1 MISGMQPAN
10 RRTTN
15 PIGHL
20 VVFAAMAF
28 LVLFNLVLLWSSRA
42 SIFGG
47 YNDFRAYYSSA
58 LLVRQGRGVQIYNDQ
73 VQAETQAPLLDN
85 PSVYPGFSPF
95 NHPAYETLIWIP
107 LTFLPYRTAAISWT
121 IINLV
126 ICLGLS
132 LYLPRYLPELP
143 VFPWTLLMLGFGPLI
158 FTLLLGQ
165 DSILL
170 LMIYVFAFINLKQDR
185 PYLAGAIL
193 ALGLFR
199 FHLLIPFVFIFML
212 FRHWKFVAGF
222 CAGAVV
228 PILLSVYIAGS
239 EGSRDYVNL
248 LLYVNQFSEPQ
259 RYVLVASNMPTLHGL
274 FSLLFGASATTER
287 LIPVLTVVCSVG
299 LCVLAYK
306 VWSKCKPTLRIE
318 FAFGLV
324 ITILVSF
331 YMYAYDLA
339 LLLLAILLMID
350 PKDFGEMWKLNKPL
364 IVIVILLAAA
374 PLYVL
379 LGLQTAVALM
389 AVPILGLLYLLVVAC
404 RGAGSLRVVARVIA
418 EAENHVR
425 GQ

>member
-20 VVFAAMAF
+20 VVFGALAF
-28 LVLFNLVLLWSSRA
+28 LVLFNLTLLWSTRDR
-42 SIFGG
+42 ILGG
-47 YNDFRAYYSSA
+47 YNDFRAFYSSA
-58 LLVRQGRGVQIYNDQ
+58 LLVREGRGFQIYDDQ
-73 VQAETQAPLLDN
+73 IQAETQAPLLNDQTA
-85 PSVYPGFSPF
+85 YPGFSPF
-95 NHPAYETLIWIP
+95 NHPAYEALMWIP
-107 LTFLPYRTAAISWT
+107 LTFLPYRVAAVSWT

-132 LYLPRYLPELP
+132 LYLPRHLPELP
-143 VFPWTLLMLGFGPLI
+143 VFPWLSLMLGFGPLI
-158 FTLLLGQ
+158 FTLFLGQ
-165 DSILL
+165 DSIFLL
-170 LMIYVFAFINLKQDR
+170 LIYTLAFVNLKQDR
-185 PYLAGAIL
+185 PYLAGATL

-199 FHLLIPFVFIFML
+199 FHLVIPFVFILML
-212 FRHWKFVAGF
+212 FRHWKLVAGF

-228 PILLSVYIAGS
+228 PILMSVYIAGW

-248 LLYVNQFSEPQ
+248 LLHVNQFSEPQ

-299 LCVLAYK
+299 LCVLAYR
-306 VWSKCKPTLRIE
+306 VWGRCKPTLRIE

-331 YMYAYDLA
+331 YMYAYDLT
-339 LLLLAILLMID
+339 LLLLPIALMVD

-379 LGLQTAVALM
+379 LGLQSAVALM

-404 RGAGSLRVVARVIA
+404 RGAGSLRVAARVIA
-418 EAENHVR
+418 EAENNVR